1 MARPPSLLLYY
12 IQNTRTT
19 RKLCLRNRPP
29 SGRLASLNSLTQLHC
44 PLCLENWRT
53 QRPPGSYCSSS
64 SSFSQPSLFHFY
76 SYLMDRV
83 RIHLRLESKPRNT
96 WIQLLYTNLVY
107 WELAKLNE
115 QEGNQ
120 FEDRLTV
127 IDRWAWY
134 PSQNGLLVNIRNR
147 IQWGLK
153 MYSAKLFSDYERGVG
168 NSFDYWLPTV
178 NSSWL
183 IDALLHSFSA
193 ATTIRWL

>member
-1 MARPPSLLLYY
+1 MVAVLLLIFHYY
-12 IQNTRTT
+12 
-19 RKLCLRNRPP
+19 
-29 SGRLASLNSLTQLHC
+29 
-44 PLCLENWRT
+44 
-53 QRPPGSYCSSS
+53 
-64 SSFSQPSLFHFY
+64 SQPSLFHFY
-76 SYLMDRV
+76 FYLMDRV

-96 WIQLLYTNLVY
+96 WIQLLYTNLVLY

-183 IDALLHSFSA
+183 TDRCTFTQFLCRYHTMVIMVTRV
-193 ATTIRWL
+193 TTPPPPE